1 MGARP
6 KRWQGLSTGK
16 VYASPETFD
25 RLLYVGDQASL
36 EDYEATTARQGPPP
50 YTLVPGRDPAHRLG
64 KLEHIEIR

>member
-1 MGARP
+1 VPGP
-6 KRWQGLSTGK
+6 KDGGGLSTGK

-36 EDYEATTARQGPPP
+36 EDYEATTPGKDLLL
-50 YTLVPGRDPAHRLG
+50 TLWCRGVTLPHRLG